1 MPKCFPQRRVACK
14 HVQAFNFAR
23 LGFLANLWKTIS
35 LDQNMLKKLLFVVAF
50 GFSAPA
56 NAQEFLFDSAQ
67 WDEMN
72 TYLNQ
77 SLEDSIESI
86 LEGNPRFEPLLLYGK
101 ESAIR
106 ALSKPVGKLRIRFDS
121 GNFTS
126 CTATLVGDSSIL
138 TNHHCIPG
146 SGKNG
151 SVVQADLEMGYYNI
165 VRAGDYRRFSVNVE
179 PLATSKSM
187 DVSVLKVDG
196 SPGVTY
202 GMANVGLRRPSEG
215 DALIVVHHPGGRVK
229 HITRGGC
236 IAGPVVNEG
245 TAKLAHR
252 CDTLPGS
259 SGAPIF
265 DDKGI
270 LIAVHCCG
278 TTVTGPQAFNFARLN
293 ELIPEIEWVHAL
305 QMPGEL
311 PEFLLS
317 DESDGNKD
325 NSDFFWENE

>member
-1 MPKCFPQRRVACK
+1 MSGMVDMMKYLFLTASLLVAS
-14 HVQAFNFAR
+14 HADAE
-23 LGFLANLWKTIS
+23 
-35 LDQNMLKKLLFVVAF
+35 D
-50 GFSAPA
+50 
-56 NAQEFLFDSAQ
+56 FLFDSNQ

-101 ESAIR
+101 ESATR
-106 ALSKPVGKLRIRFDS
+106 VLSKPVGKLRIRFDS
-121 GNFTS
+121 GDFTS
-126 CTATLVGDSSIL
+126 CTATLVGDSKII

-151 SVVQADLEMGYYNI
+151 SVMQADLEMGYYNI
-165 VRAGDYRRFSVNVE
+165 VRGGDYRRFRVNVE

-187 DVSVLKVDG
+187 DVSVLEVDG

-265 DDKGI
+265 DDEGI

-311 PEFLLS
+311 PEFLMS
-317 DESDGNKD
+317 DESDGKND
-325 NSDFFWENE
+325 TPDYFGE